1 MLDLSV
7 GNHNLYLRRRQP
19 DSLEVQQ
26 MKTQAKE
33 ERMRKQEARHRL
45 ETEQI
50 ARSELERE
58 RNRLQQEVQHL
69 REQVQM
75 TQEALV
81 SFFYLVEIIL
91 VLVREISS

>member
-33 ERMRKQEARHRL
+33 ERLRKQEARHRL
-45 ETEQI
+45 EAEQI

-81 SFFYLVEIIL
+81 IRLWSFFFFFSLKE
-91 VLVREISS
+91 